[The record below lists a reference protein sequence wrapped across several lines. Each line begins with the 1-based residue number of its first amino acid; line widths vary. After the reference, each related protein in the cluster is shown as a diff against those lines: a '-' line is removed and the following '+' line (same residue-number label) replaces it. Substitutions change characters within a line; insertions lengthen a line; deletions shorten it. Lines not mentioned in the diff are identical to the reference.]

1 MLADLHRYLP
11 PSRRSVSST
20 GERWSGSKRDSAVCS
35 RENELS
41 VAGTE
46 ADSCMDHVP
55 ASPAK
60 LEEFIVSRD
69 EFGDLE
75 DTRNDSVRDC
85 EG

>member
-1 MLADLHRYLP
+1 M
-11 PSRRSVSST
+11 
-20 GERWSGSKRDSAVCS
+20 
-35 RENELS
+35 
-41 VAGTE
+41 AGTE